1 MSEPLKGSRGIVHCD
16 SCGHEIADQ
25 LVREWA
31 HKSCPMCNAP
41 DIVND
46 ADIAILDVLDSLVHC
61 GLLTQD
67 GTAPGVDI
75 YIDTAGLRNRT

>member
-1 MSEPLKGSRGIVHCD
+1 MTPDKGLRGIVHCD

-46 ADIAILDVLDSLVHC
+46 TDIAILEMLDSLIDC
-61 GLLTQD
+61 GLLIQG

-75 YIDTAGLRNRT
+75 SIDTAGLRKRA